1 MLEIFSLVFLF
12 LFPGIK
18 ANHFYNE
25 ILYTNF
31 TFDSYPEGLMIP
43 SSDDFFRAIGIR
55 PQISSIVLYRSRHGM
70 LKILKLR

>member
-1 MLEIFSLVFLF
+1 MLEIFSRIFL
-12 LFPGIK
+12 LLLSGIS
-18 ANHFYNE
+18 ASNHYNE

-43 SSDDFFRAIGIR
+43 STEDFFQAIGIR

-70 LKILKLR
+70 LQDIKI